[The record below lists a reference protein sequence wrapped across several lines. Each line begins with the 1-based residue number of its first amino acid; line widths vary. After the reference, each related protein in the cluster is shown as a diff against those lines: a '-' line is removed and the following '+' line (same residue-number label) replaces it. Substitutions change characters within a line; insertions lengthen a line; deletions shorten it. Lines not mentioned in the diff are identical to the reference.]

1 MSRYQPGL
9 SGSAAESAASGS
21 TPSLAVPMPQGEG
34 QGTADGRA
42 PLKPCAPVP
51 LPDYLKTTYSWAY
64 LNPVSRALFDQWF
77 VVQGILWGNA
87 GRLVRAVLE
96 EVEPGQRVL
105 QTACVYGTFSNQLA
119 EYLGPDGSLDV
130 IDVAPIQVHHTRRKL
145 RNLPQARV
153 RLADAARPGGDG
165 SYDAICCFFLLHEV
179 PRDYKTEIVDALL
192 RTVKPGGKVVFVDYH
207 RPHNLHPLKGL
218 MRLVFATLEPFAHE
232 IWDEE
237 IARYAT
243 EADAFDWRKSTFFGD
258 LYQKVVATEKTV

>member
-9 SGSAAESAASGS
+9 SGPAVETAAQASA
-21 TPSLAVPMPQGEG
+21 PSLAVPLSQGEAAG
-34 QGTADGRA
+34 AESRA
-42 PLKPCAPVP
+42 PLKPSEAVP

-87 GRLVRAVLE
+87 GKLVRAVLE
-96 EVEPGQRVL
+96 EVEPGQHVL

-119 EYLGPDGSLDV
+119 EYLGPQGALEV

-145 RNLPQARV
+145 KKLPQARV
-153 RLADAARPGGDG
+153 RLADAARPGDG
-165 SYDAICCFFLLHEV
+165 TYDAVCCFFLLHEV

-192 RTVKPGGKVVFVDYH
+192 QAIRPGGKVVFVDYH
-207 RPHNLHPLKGL
+207 RPNPRHPLKGL
-218 MRLVFATLEPFAHE
+218 MKMVFAALEPYAHE

-243 EADAFDWRKSTFFGD
+243 NGDAYSWRKSTFFGD
-258 LYQKVVATEKTV
+258 LYQKVVVTRR